1 MKNKKVTSM
10 FLSCALGFCVLFGY
24 GSTSSAAETQQNTST
39 EEDNQDDSEASESTA
54 QDDQEAAEQLLTD
67 LKGTY
72 QELWPVILADEYN
85 QLWLDDSAAIVGD
98 DNAEAAVEKMSSM
111 VTGTVTGEEAVET
124 YKDGNM
130 AYDCDFLQDVDQ
142 FTFDGT
148 TISGSDKDG
157 KELFKH
163 TYHYEGMEETR
174 GLYIYESDDAD
185 SGEFTYFCI
194 APDTMDTTWH
204 IEFRYGSD
212 LDALGQYSDLRLR
225 KALKNSSMLSSD
237 VSAGYDPAF
246 AEAFEKKNSAYL
258 GRGIVLN
265 KFTGARGKS
274 GSNDANAEYVARVRR
289 IFDDHKVCFQTAEL
303 GKVDVGGGGTI
314 AFIAALYGM
323 EVIDS
328 GVSVL
333 SMHAPWEVTSKADVY
348 EAKKAY
354 KAFLLD
360 A

>member
-1 MKNKKVTSM
+1 MPV
-10 FLSCALGFCVLFGY
+10 CA
-24 GSTSSAAETQQNTST
+24 
-39 EEDNQDDSEASESTA
+39 
-54 QDDQEAAEQLLTD
+54 
-67 LKGTY
+67 
-72 QELWPVILADEYN
+72 
-85 QLWLDDSAAIVGD
+85 LWLDDSAAIVGD

-204 IEFRYGSD
+204 IEFRYGIN
-212 LDALGQYSDLRLR
+212 Q
-225 KALKNSSMLSSD
+225 
-237 VSAGYDPAF
+237 
-246 AEAFEKKNSAYL
+246 
-258 GRGIVLN
+258 
-265 KFTGARGKS
+265 
-274 GSNDANAEYVARVRR
+274 
-289 IFDDHKVCFQTAEL
+289 IFH
-303 GKVDVGGGGTI
+303 
-314 AFIAALYGM
+314 Y
-323 EVIDS
+323 
-328 GVSVL
+328 
-333 SMHAPWEVTSKADVY
+333 
-348 EAKKAY
+348 
-354 KAFLLD
+354 
-360 A
+360 